1 MTLIGLFNELKK
13 RNISLWWE
21 DGRLKAFL
29 PKDARLTDAEQAFVG
44 VSKPAILDAL
54 FRNGVRSKEDFGART
69 IFRLAGDPGRG
80 VPSFAQESLWFIERL
95 DPGSRAYHVPL
106 AFDLGAAADLEAFRR
121 SFRGVVERHEV
132 LRTVIRQDPEGNAF
146 TEVLPPPPDIR
157 EERTDAAE
165 VPGKLREAILAPFD
179 LSGEAP
185 VRALVLTTGEG
196 AVALVVF
203 HHIAFDGWSTEIFV
217 RELERGYRA
226 CIEGRESGLAASDIQ
241 YGDFAA
247 WQREFLSGE
256 ELAAQIDYW
265 RGALPSPE
273 PLAFP
278 TDRPR
283 PARPDY
289 RGDDVRFAVDRDV
302 SERLR
307 HLASDLGVTLFPVL
321 LSAFHILLHQYTGQG
336 ALVVGTPSAN
346 RNHRQLEGL
355 VGYFV
360 NSLPLRAEIDP
371 GQSFAALVRQVQAN
385 LLGAQRHQDLPFE
398 KIVEALKPEP
408 DPSRHPLFQV
418 MFGLQGFDTGGERV
432 LKPIP
437 LDGHYTP
444 AKFDLSLFL
453 REGGQALE
461 GTFNYAVAL
470 FDRATAERVKDH
482 YLRVLDQV
490 STDPRVPLRQVSLLG
505 EEEYRRI
512 VFDWSGARE
521 DFDTGKTLV
530 ERFEDQVE
538 RTPLET
544 AVIGR
549 DERVSYRE
557 LNARAN
563 RLAHTLRRDY
573 RACTGT
579 DIAADT
585 LIGIYLERSLA
596 MLVGILG
603 ILKAGAAYVPL
614 DLADPED
621 RLRFKILD
629 CGCRLVL
636 TSSACLR
643 DLVFLTETDAVPLSL
658 DGYAA
663 EIGRAPS
670 DNPRRV
676 NTPADLAYV
685 IYTSGSTGRP
695 KGAML
700 EHRSVVNYAENVRR
714 ATRPGKKIVD
724 LSSSLSFDLT
734 VTTTLVPLLH
744 GDTIA
749 VYPGNLRD
757 IGDFTRHLACHG
769 VTFVKT
775 VPSLLYLLLQQPPP
789 PSLSE
794 VFVGGEKLN
803 RDLLPDLPGLSVYDE
818 YGPTE
823 TTVGA
828 TLSVV
833 RPANQPGIGKPYR
846 NYRVYLLDPAGR
858 PVPVGA
864 VGEMHIGGDG
874 LARGY
879 LHRPELTAERF
890 LENPFATPEE
900 LEQGRN
906 TRYYRTGDLARWRG
920 DGNLEYLGRND
931 DQVKVRGF
939 RVELGEI
946 EDKLSAHPAISQCTV
961 LCRERGGNAYLA
973 AWYLSAE
980 ELPGEALREYLSALL
995 PDYMVPSFFV
1005 RLEEMPLT
1013 PNGKVDRKALPEP
1026 AFQGDDDR
1034 YAAPRDEVEGALCR
1048 IWREVLGLERVGV
1061 TDDFFR
1067 LGGNSILAIRLAHRM
1082 SKELERDIPVSAVFE
1097 RKTVRGLSEALP
1109 RFRRQVTI
1117 PPCPPGDAVLSF
1129 AQERLYF
1136 IEQYEGGCDAYHIP
1150 MLFEVPGTTDVE
1162 ALSRAIRD
1170 IVRRHGVLRTVFV
1183 RDERGGVLQRTL
1195 EDPVEIREEDLGG
1208 TDVLARAADEIRS
1221 VFDLH
1226 REYPLRVRLYR
1237 AGPKR
1242 FLLVTLHH
1250 IAFDGWSTDV
1260 FLDELN
1266 RLYRHHR
1273 DGSAL
1278 DLPEPPIQYRDF
1290 AAWQRG
1296 YLSGERLDAELA
1308 YWKQALEGC
1317 ETLELPLDRPR
1328 PAEFRYEGDYV
1339 LFTLDRELSSGL
1351 RETVKRF
1358 GTSPYT
1364 VFLSAFFLLLH
1375 KYGGQG
1381 DFVIGTPT
1389 ANRLYP
1395 QLEGLIGFFVNTTV
1409 TRCRLAPDL
1418 DLGTLVRRV
1427 ADAQAAVQ
1435 DHQDLPFEKLVD
1447 LLQVEKDP
1455 SRHPLIQVMFSL
1467 QSFGKAGDGERPF
1480 LRPVDVSPAYR
1491 VSKFDLGLF
1500 VDDARECVQF
1510 GFNYAVSLFDRST
1523 VERMAGHY
1531 LNVLRALASG
1541 GNPRVRD
1548 VGLLSAAERDT
1559 VLYAWNETR
1568 FDYPREK
1575 TLVEVFEEQVRLA
1588 PEATALVYEG
1598 ERLSYRQLNERA
1610 NRLARALRRDHR
1622 ECLGGEIAGDT
1633 LVGLYLE
1640 RSVDLVAG
1648 ILGILKSGAAYVPF
1662 DRADP
1667 PERLRFKVKD
1677 CGCRLVVTSSACL
1690 AELVSLADLDVT
1702 PVALD
1707 AYRDEIASFAGDDPP
1722 HVNGPRDL
1730 AYVIYTSGSTGT
1742 PKGVLLEH
1750 YGVVNLV
1757 MSHRRSFG
1765 LGAGARVLQFAPVSF
1780 DASVSTLFCALL
1792 TGASLHLC
1800 TEETR
1805 KDARALAAYL
1815 AAERITLAD
1824 LPAKLLELLPRD
1836 VPLPDL
1842 RHVITAG
1849 EVCNAKTM
1857 DHWGGRVALLNAYGP
1872 TEATVCATFARHAP
1886 GDRNTDIG
1894 RPIGNKRVYV
1904 LDPGLNPVPPG
1915 VPGELYIGGD
1925 GLARGYHNRPEL
1937 TAARFPDDPFRVET
1951 GRPDVERR
1959 MYRTGDLVRWTPRG
1973 TLEFIGRNDD
1983 QVKVHGYRIELG
1995 EVEQKLSALEPV
2007 TLCAVKVI
2015 ERDGRRHLCAWYA
2028 ASRPFPPAE
2037 AREGLAALL
2046 PDYMVPSFF
2055 VEMDRF
2061 PLNASGKIDRGAL
2074 PDPAT
2079 AAAPGSCDAPR
2090 DALQEQ
2096 LCAIFRQLLG
2106 LECVGTRDDFFRI
2119 GGDSIL
2125 SIQLSSALRDA
2136 ELECSVKDI
2145 FRNPTVEKLAQFLGA
2160 GRSAATPVVAEQGPL
2175 DGEFG
2180 LLPIQRWFFRQAES
2194 GEIPR
2199 RHHWNQCFLVRTPE
2213 LEPAVVTRALGA
2225 LAAQHDMLRATFSGD
2240 RQRYHRDMPLPEL
2253 KVLDRRGLSDVDLQ
2267 EVLTGWQ
2274 STFDLER
2281 GPLWHC
2287 GYVHGYDD
2295 GSARLHFAFHHLVVD
2310 AVSWRILVEDLQR
2323 LVRGEALREKTSS
2336 YRQWV
2341 RVVEGYP
2348 DGHPDER
2355 AYWEQVL
2362 ASLPDYRRT
2371 LNDPGPPLDREV
2383 RLERDETHRL
2393 IHEAPG
2399 AYGAGINDLLL
2410 TALALAL
2417 REWHGG
2423 DRQGVTLEGHG
2434 REPIDP
2440 AIDHSHTVGWFTT
2453 RYPMALPLR
2462 ETVGRS
2468 LAEIQRTLR
2477 QVPCKGL
2484 GWGAFSEAA
2493 RDASDTRLADAG
2505 LPPVTFNYL
2514 GQLESGA
2521 GEAFWQLT
2529 AEPPGRGSAPEN
2541 RDDSRIAVNGF
2552 VAEGALRFH
2561 VAARLEAADADRF
2574 AEAFGNA
2581 LRDIIRHI
2589 PETASRGTHPDLDAP
2604 EFEYIPTLALNADAD
2619 TDRVMIVIHPDSGY
2633 EAYMAT
2639 LYPALPRDVHVIL
2652 VDNFYRKRYL
2662 RDGVVAGQVPLHGF
2676 GDLADHYVR
2685 VLTTE
2690 HGALLSRSECGV
2702 AGYSFGGP
2710 IALEVA
2716 ARLKS
2721 RGIRVRR
2728 LYLVDP
2734 LIPGLLRAHRD
2745 LPCSEWYEGYSPGP
2759 ATVPVT
2765 HFRCTVPD
2773 PTLPGYAEYFTD
2785 PAGYSLR
2792 PIADDLEEVPVECP
2806 HLDILRHA
2814 PFLRAFGDR
2823 ARADFGTLPPAP
2835 RAPVAPSLPGDDLE
2849 RQVRDIAR
2857 TVLEAGDGVGID
2869 RSESL
2874 FLQGC
2879 TSLRTLSL
2887 LALVNQKFGLDL
2899 SLADVATRFSVAGLA
2914 EAVRDARAGEPPG
2927 DAWKPVE
2934 FEPRAPGAPNLYV
2947 FPGLIGS
2954 VGSYSTLCLRL
2965 SERFRVVFLEPKG
2978 MYGTMVPFA
2987 SREEA
2992 LTRYVGEITRR
3003 DAPGSPLYLAGH
3015 SVGAVLSLDVALR
3028 LEDLGYAHV
3037 NLINIDGYLHKI
3049 HSVTESL
3056 GTEDMDAALVDVV
3069 RVFFAPGAEATPADR
3084 EQDPLRRIAAMLFPR
3099 GDVSRDHALRVAL
3112 GYRNI
3117 WRQQLG
3123 EMLAYEEPPRKFG
3136 GAALLCAARGTR
3148 EEVARITLQ
3157 SCQDRYARDVTVTG
3171 VPGDHLSCITDRGHV
3186 EALCSAVFAWAETG
3200 ACP

>member
-1 MTLIGLFNELKK
+1 MTLVGLFNQLKK
-13 RNISLWWE
+13 RNIALWWE

-29 PKDARLTDAEQAFVG
+29 PKDGKLTEAEQAFVG
-44 VSKPAILDAL
+44 ANKPAVLDAL
-54 FRNGVRSKEDFGART
+54 FRNGVRSREDFGART
-69 IFRLAGDPGRG
+69 VFRLPDGPERR
-80 VPSFAQESLWFIERL
+80 VLSFAQESLWFIERL
-95 DPGSRAYHVPL
+95 DPGNRAYHVPL
-106 AFDLGAAADLEAFRR
+106 AFDLGAGAGPEAFRR
-121 SFRGVVERHEV
+121 SFRSVVERHEI
-132 LRTVIRQDPEGNAF
+132 LRTVIRQDAEGNVF
-146 TEVLPPPPDIR
+146 TEVLPEPPVVR
-157 EERTDAAE
+157 EERVGAAE
-165 VPGKLREAILAPFD
+165 VPDRLREGILAPFD

-185 VRALVLTTGEG
+185 VRALLLSTAERTL
-196 AVALVVF
+196 ALVVF
-203 HHIAFDGWSTEIFV
+203 HHIAVDGWSTEIFA
-217 RELERGYRA
+217 RELEQGYRA
-226 CIEGRESGLAASDIQ
+226 CVEGREPGFPESDIQ

-247 WQREFLSGE
+247 WQREFLSGA
-256 ELAAQIDYW
+256 ELEAQIEYW
-265 RGALPSPE
+265 RGALPDPE
-273 PLAFP
+273 PLEFP

-283 PARPDY
+283 AARPDY
-289 RGDDVRFAVDRDV
+289 RGEDVRFEV
-302 SERLR
+302 SRASSDRLR
-307 HLASDLGVTLFPVL
+307 LVAADLGVTLFPVL
-321 LSAFHILLHQYTGQG
+321 LSAFHVLLHQYTGQH

-346 RNHRQLEGL
+346 RSHRQLEDL

-371 GQSFAALVRQVQAN
+371 ARSFASLVQQVQAN
-385 LLGAQRHQDLPFE
+385 LLDAQRHQDLPFE
-398 KIVEALKPEP
+398 KIVEALRPEP

-418 MFGLQGFDTGGERV
+418 MFGLQGFGAGGGHL
-432 LKPIP
+432 LKPFP
-437 LDGHYTP
+437 LDTHYTP

-453 REGGQALE
+453 REGGEVLE
-461 GTFNYAVAL
+461 GTFNYAVGL
-470 FDRATAERVKDH
+470 FERSTVERVKDH
-482 YLRVLDQV
+482 YLRILDQV
-490 STDPRVPLRQVSLLG
+490 SADPRVPLRQVSLLG

-512 VFDWSGARE
+512 VFEWSGARE
-521 DFDTGKTLV
+521 DFVTGKTLV
-530 ERFEDQVE
+530 ELFEEQVE
-538 RTPLET
+538 QTPLET

-579 DIAADT
+579 DIAGDT
-585 LIGIYLERSLA
+585 LVGIYLERSLQ

-603 ILKAGAAYVPL
+603 VLKAGAAYVPL

-670 DNPRRV
+670 DNPPHL
-676 NTPADLAYV
+676 NTPSDLAYV

-695 KGAML
+695 KGVML

-714 ATRPGKKIVD
+714 ATRPGRKIVD

-744 GDTIA
+744 GDTLA
-749 VYPGNLRD
+749 VYPGSLKD
-757 IGDFTRHLACHG
+757 IGDFVRHLARHG
-769 VTFVKT
+769 VSFVKT
-775 VPSLLYLLLQQPPP
+775 VPSLLYLLLQQQPP
-789 PSLSE
+789 PSLTE

-803 RDLLPDLPGLSVYDE
+803 RDLLPELPGLTVYDE

-846 NYRVYLLDPAGR
+846 NYRVYILDPAGR
-858 PVPVGA
+858 PAPVGA
-864 VGEMHIGGDG
+864 VGEMHIGGDC

-879 LHRPELTAERF
+879 LNRPELTAERF
-890 LENPFATPEE
+890 PDNPFAPPRERE
-900 LEQGRN
+900 CGDKARF
-906 TRYYRTGDLARWRG
+906 YRTGDLARWRG
-920 DGNLEYLGRND
+920 DGNIEYLGRND

-939 RVELGEI
+939 RVELGEVEEKI
-946 EDKLSAHPAISQCTV
+946 SAHPAVTQCTV
-961 LCRERGGNAYLA
+961 LCRERGGNRYLA
-973 AWYLSAE
+973 AWYLSAGELSE
-980 ELPGEALREYLSALL
+980 ESLREYLSARL
-995 PDYMVPSFFV
+995 PDYMIPSFFI
-1005 RLEEMPLT
+1005 RLKEMPLT
-1013 PNGKVDRKALPEP
+1013 ANGKVDRKALPEP
-1026 AFQGDDDR
+1026 SFQGDADCCEP
-1034 YAAPRDEVEGALCR
+1034 PRDAAEETLCR
-1048 IWREVLGLERVGV
+1048 IWQEVLGLERVGV
-1061 TDDFFR
+1061 TDNFFR

-1082 SKELERDIPVSAVFE
+1082 STELGRDIPVSAVFD

-1109 RFRRQVTI
+1109 GFRRAVAI

-1150 MLFEVPGTTDVE
+1150 LLFELPGDTDLD
-1162 ALSRAIRD
+1162 ALEQSIQD

-1183 RDERGGVLQRTL
+1183 RDAGGGVLQRTL
-1195 EDPVEIREEDLGG
+1195 EDPVGIREEELGG
-1208 TDVLARAADEIRS
+1208 ADLLTRAAAEIRG

-1237 AGPKR
+1237 EGAKR
-1242 FLLVTLHH
+1242 FLLITFHH
-1250 IAFDGWSTDV
+1250 IAFDGWSTDL
-1260 FLDELN
+1260 FLRELDL
-1266 RLYRHHR
+1266 LYRHHR

-1290 AAWQRG
+1290 AAWQRA
-1296 YLSGERLDAELA
+1296 YLSGDRLDAELA

-1328 PAEFRYEGDYV
+1328 PAEFRYEGDFC
-1339 LFTLDRELSSGL
+1339 LFTLDRELSSAL

-1364 VFLSAFFLLLH
+1364 VFLCAFFILLH
-1375 KYGGQG
+1375 KYGGQT
-1381 DFVIGTPT
+1381 DLVVGTPT

-1395 QLEGLIGFFVNTTV
+1395 QLEGVIGFFVNTTP
-1409 TRCRLAPDL
+1409 TRCRLSPDL
-1418 DLGTLVRRV
+1418 DLAALVRSV

-1455 SRHPLIQVMFSL
+1455 SRHPLVQVMFSL
-1467 QSFGKAGDGERPF
+1467 QSFGGGGGESPF
-1480 LRPVDVSPAYR
+1480 LRPVDVSPSYR
-1491 VSKFDLGLF
+1491 VSKFDLSLF
-1500 VDDARECVQF
+1500 VDDSRECIRF
-1510 GFNYAVSLFDRST
+1510 GINYAESLFDRPT
-1523 VERMAGHY
+1523 IERMAGHY
-1531 LNVLRALASG
+1531 LNVLRAFAPG
-1541 GNPRVRD
+1541 GNPRVRE
-1548 VGLLSAAERDT
+1548 VGLLSAAERDR
-1559 VLYAWNETR
+1559 VLYAWNETCS
-1568 FDYPREK
+1568 DYPREK

-1588 PEATALVYEG
+1588 PEATALVHEG
-1598 ERLSYRQLNERA
+1598 ERLSYRALNERA

-1622 ECLGGEIAGDT
+1622 ECFGGEIAGGT
-1633 LVGLYLE
+1633 LIGIYLE

-1667 PERLRFKVKD
+1667 PERLRLKVMD
-1677 CGCRLVVTSSACL
+1677 CRCRLVVTSSSCL

-1702 PVALD
+1702 PVAVD
-1707 AYRDEIASFAGDDPP
+1707 AYRDEIASFPGDDPP
-1722 HVNGPRDL
+1722 RVNGPRDL

-1742 PKGVLLEH
+1742 PKGVMLEH
-1750 YGVVNLV
+1750 YGVVNLAW
-1757 MSHRRSFG
+1757 SHRRSFG
-1765 LGAGARVLQFAPVSF
+1765 LGPGARILQFAPASF

-1805 KDARALAAYL
+1805 KDARALVEYL

-1842 RHVITAG
+1842 RQVITAG

-1857 DHWGGRVALLNAYGP
+1857 DHWGGRVTLLNAYGP
-1872 TEATVCATFARHAP
+1872 TEATVCATFARHEP
-1886 GDRNTDIG
+1886 GGRNTDIG

-1925 GLARGYHNRPEL
+1925 GLARGYLNRPDLSAE
-1937 TAARFPDDPFRVET
+1937 RFVDDPFRVET
-1951 GRPDVERR
+1951 GRPDPERR

-1995 EVEQKLSALEPV
+1995 EVEEKLSALDPV
-2007 TLCAVKVI
+2007 TLCAVKVV

-2028 ASRPFPPAE
+2028 ASRPFPAAE
-2037 AREGLAALL
+2037 VREALSAQL
-2046 PDYMVPSFF
+2046 PDYMVPSFY

-2061 PLNASGKIDRGAL
+2061 PLNASGKIDRKAL
-2074 PDPAT
+2074 PAPG
-2079 AAAPGSCDAPR
+2079 AAAGPGPFDAPT
-2090 DALQEQ
+2090 DALQEK
-2096 LCAIFRQLLG
+2096 LCAVFRELLG
-2106 LECVGTRDDFFRI
+2106 LERVGIRDDFFRI

-2125 SIQLSSALRDA
+2125 TIQLSSALRNA
-2136 ELECSVKDI
+2136 GLECAVKDI
-2145 FRNPTVEKLAQFLGA
+2145 FRNPTVEKLAEFLGS
-2160 GRSAATPVVAEQGPL
+2160 GRGAAAAVVAEQGLL

-2180 LLPIQRWFFRQAES
+2180 LLPIQRWFFRRVQS

-2199 RHHWNQCFLVRTPE
+2199 YHHWNQCFLARTPE
-2213 LEPAVVTRALGA
+2213 LDPAVVNRALGE
-2225 LAAQHDMLRATFSGD
+2225 LAARHDMLRATFSGG
-2240 RQRYHRDMPLPEL
+2240 RQRYHRDAPVPAL
-2253 KVLDRRGLSDVDLQ
+2253 KVLDRRGLSEGGLQ
-2267 EVLTGWQ
+2267 EVFTGWQ
-2274 STFDLER
+2274 SAFDLER

-2310 AVSWRILVEDLQR
+2310 AVSWRILAEDMGR
-2323 LVRGEALREKTSS
+2323 LVRGEPLRGKTSS

-2348 DGHPDER
+2348 DRHPDER

-2362 ASLPDYRRT
+2362 ASLPDYRGKAFG
-2371 LNDPGPPLDREV
+2371 PAPPLEREV
-2383 RLERDETHRL
+2383 RLEPDRTRRL
-2393 IHEAPG
+2393 LHDAPG
-2399 AYGAGINDLLL
+2399 AFGAEISELLL

-2423 DRQGVTLEGHG
+2423 DLQGVTLEGHG
-2434 REPIDP
+2434 REPVDP
-2440 AIDHSHTVGWFTT
+2440 SVDHSHTVGWFTT
-2453 RYPMALPLR
+2453 RYPVALPLR
-2462 ETVGRS
+2462 ESVEKS
-2468 LAEIQRTLR
+2468 LAEIRRTLR

-2493 RDASDTRLADAG
+2493 RGASGAELDDAG

-2514 GQLESGA
+2514 GQLGSGA
-2521 GEAFWQLT
+2521 GEGPWQLS
-2529 AEPPGRGSAPEN
+2529 AEPPGLGSAPEN
-2541 RDDSRIAVNGF
+2541 RDDSLIAVNGF
-2552 VAEGALRFH
+2552 VADGVLRFH
-2561 VAARLEAADADRF
+2561 VAARLDAAGADRF
-2574 AEAFGNA
+2574 AAAFGEA
-2581 LRDIIRHI
+2581 LVEITRRI
-2589 PETASRGTHPDLDAP
+2589 PETAAPAHPDLDTP
-2604 EFEYIPTLALNADAD
+2604 DFEYIPTLDLNADAD
-2619 TDRVMIVIHPDSGY
+2619 PDRVMIVIHPDSGY
-2633 EAYMAT
+2633 EAYTAT
-2639 LYPALPRDVHVIL
+2639 LYPALPRDLHVIL

-2662 RDGVVAGQVPLHGF
+2662 RDGVVAARVPLRGF
-2676 GDLADHYVR
+2676 GDLADHYVGI
-2685 VLTTE
+2685 LTAE
-2690 HGALLSRSECGV
+2690 HGELLSRADCGV

-2716 ARLKS
+2716 RRLQR
-2721 RGIRVRR
+2721 RGVRVRR

-2734 LIPGLLRAHRD
+2734 LIPELLKVHRD
-2745 LPCSEWYEGYSPGP
+2745 LPCSEWYEGYSPEP
-2759 ATVPVT
+2759 VDIPVT

-2773 PTLPGYAEYFTD
+2773 PSLPGYAEYFTD
-2785 PAGYSLR
+2785 PGGYSLS
-2792 PIADDLEEVPVECP
+2792 PLAGDLEEITVECP
-2806 HLDILRHA
+2806 HLGILRHA

-2823 ARADFGTLPPAP
+2823 ARADFGALPPAP
-2835 RAPVAPSLPGDDLE
+2835 RAPAAPAPREDDLE
-2849 RQVRDIAR
+2849 HEIRDIVR
-2857 TVLEAGDGVGID
+2857 TVLEAGDGAGID
-2869 RSESL
+2869 RAESL

-2879 TSLRTLSL
+2879 TSIRTLSL
-2887 LALVNQKFGLDL
+2887 LALVNQKYGLDL
-2899 SLADVATRFSVAGLA
+2899 SLGDVVTRFTLAGLA
-2914 EAVRDARAGEPPG
+2914 EAVRNARPGEQAEE
-2927 DAWKPVE
+2927 AWKPVE
-2934 FEPRAPGAPNLYV
+2934 FEARGPGARNLYF

-2954 VGSYSTLCLRL
+2954 VGSYSLLCTRL

-2978 MYGTMVPFA
+2978 MYGTLVPFA

-2992 LTRYVGEITRR
+2992 IARYVEEIARR

-3028 LEDLGYAHV
+3028 LEEAGFSNVRLV
-3037 NLINIDGYLHKI
+3037 NLDGYLHKI
-3049 HSVTESL
+3049 DSVTESL

-3069 RVFFAPGAEATPADR
+3069 RVFFAPGGERPAVDGGK
-3084 EQDPLRRIAAMLFPR
+3084 DPLRQIAALLFPR
-3099 GDVSRDHALRVAL
+3099 GDVGRDHALRVAL

-3136 GAALLCAARGTR
+3136 GEALLCAARGTR
-3148 EEVARITLQ
+3148 AEVARITLQ
-3157 SCQDRYARDVTVTG
+3157 SCRDRYARDFAVAA

-3186 EALCSAVFAWAETG
+3186 AELCSAVFAWAESG
-3200 ACP
+3200 AGAGP